1 MRGLEVPELQ
11 LVRPPSQIADKIP
24 TTSSGPV
31 MSSPQWR
38 ITRGGRDTPPLRKTK
53 LDTTLDELF
62 AFYVWQGGEHPGS
75 LTVESFLNL
84 RYIRLHEK
92 LA

>member
-11 LVRPPSQIADKIP
+11 LVRPPSKIADRIP

-31 MSSPQWR
+31 SASPQWR
-38 ITRGGRDTPPLRKTK
+38 VTRGGRDTPPLRKTK
-53 LDTTLDELF
+53 LDETLNELF
-62 AFYVWQGGEHPGS
+62 VFYVWQCGEHPGS
-75 LTVESFLNL
+75 LTVESFMNL
-84 RYIRLHEK
+84 WYGK